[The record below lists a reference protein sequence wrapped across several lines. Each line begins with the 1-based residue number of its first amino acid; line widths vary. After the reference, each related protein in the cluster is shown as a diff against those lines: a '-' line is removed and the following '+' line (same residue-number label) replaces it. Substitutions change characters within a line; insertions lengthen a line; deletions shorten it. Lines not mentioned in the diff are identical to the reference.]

1 MPPEDHEVSF
11 SCDNMDPE
19 VVGVKWV
26 NVLFQFTDD
35 YRSTMFQSS
44 SHRSYLAKVYNT
56 EILAFG
62 VISGQSVQD
71 IRGVKNIQ
79 VKRSPVKCP
88 VNINSSDPT
97 TY

>member
-1 MPPEDHEVSF
+1 
-11 SCDNMDPE
+11 MDPE

-44 SHRSYLAKVYNT
+44 SYRSYLAKVYNT

-79 VKRSPVKCP
+79 VKRSPVK
-88 VNINSSDPT
+88 INSSDPT